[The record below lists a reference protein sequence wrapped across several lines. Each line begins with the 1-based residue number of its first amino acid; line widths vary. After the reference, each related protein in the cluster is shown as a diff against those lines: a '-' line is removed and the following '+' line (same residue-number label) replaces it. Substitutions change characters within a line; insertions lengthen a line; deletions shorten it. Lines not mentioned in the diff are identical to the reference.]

1 MTSAVR
7 ERVMKAPSGAWLRP
21 ADLGGG
27 NSVEQVLSRLA
38 RDPRGPLVRAAKG
51 LYFKSGPAD
60 PVFGKRKPSPIE
72 VAAEV
77 AKGEGVGPAGAT
89 AAAYLGLTTQ
99 VPPRP
104 LLAVVGVAPT
114 GVPGVEWQTR
124 NNVTRARLGFAEVA
138 VVEFLSTFPYGVE
151 ADWREVV
158 ARVADLRERRRI
170 SLDRI
175 KTVVAA
181 ERRKP
186 ELQEN
191 LDRLLTALAAV

>member
-124 NNVTRARLGFAEVA
+124 NNVTRAQLGFTEVA
-138 VVEFLSTFPYGVE
+138 VVEFLSTFSRGVDAE
-151 ADWREVV
+151 SPGSSRTWRFPEMSLRRNDRGGAARHDAGRSMPV
-158 ARVADLRERRRI
+158 ARVC
-170 SLDRI
+170 
-175 KTVVAA
+175 
-181 ERRKP
+181 
-186 ELQEN
+186 
-191 LDRLLTALAAV
+191 AVSGWIGTNA